1 LAQMV
6 SATVVFCTVET
17 EGVAFAALSAVD
29 PRGGGLGVRGGAS
42 APPLTL
48 LGVTTAAIWNRGS
61 HSERQHG
68 RAPVPGPLRADPPN
82 RAS

>member
-29 PRGGGLGVRGGAS
+29 PPGRGTWREGRRVCA
-42 APPLTL
+42 APH
-48 LGVTTAAIWNRGS
+48 TARRHYRCNLEPR
-61 HSERQHG
+61 
-68 RAPVPGPLRADPPN
+68 
-82 RAS
+82 